1 MNKLGLTIFL
11 LIAVCTTGLGQ
22 RLDQFLRRADTS
34 YTNKA
39 YFAAYR
45 YYDAALAYDSSLV
58 RAHFFKAQSARF
70 INALDSAI
78 LSYEQVIRRD
88 TKKPRTYPQAYL
100 YKGISE
106 LQRNRLSEAEGSL
119 EKYLAL
125 PDSVRQ
131 QSWDRLAA
139 KNLQDLQLKMG
150 PPIGEATNLG
160 PTVNSPYSD
169 VGPEIFGDR
178 LYFTSLRFDI
188 PDTRRKDDR
197 RLAARVLSTNRNER
211 MAERITDTF
220 NLQGVNTAFVEFDRT
235 GNRVYYC
242 ECEFIQQSNDLR
254 CDLFTRTRSNPEADW
269 GPATKLGINAENY
282 TSTQP
287 AIGRDS
293 LGNPVLYFASNRPGG
308 AGELDIWYAALD
320 TVTGQTTN
328 PQPLRSINTE
338 FDDVTPFYHETSQRL
353 FFATKGLP
361 AFGDFDLYYTIRLD
375 DEQRWSEPKQMP
387 PPFNSRFAD
396 LHYTRDE
403 ESTRSYYASTRPVPE
418 AQLLDENSGACCHDI
433 YETPIAPIDLIVQT
447 WDAKDSLALDSV
459 IVRLYEIHKNG
470 TEEFLE
476 EQFGSIT
483 NTFSFRVD
491 RYKEYKVTG
500 NRKYYTETAETID
513 LLKVP
518 DSVTLIKE
526 DLYLKPRTINL
537 TVLTYDQTTGEFLD
551 SCRAF
556 WYAGEPELGTL
567 ELLDEQLNG
576 KGDSSFF
583 FAGVELYEPYT
594 LRVTRKGY
602 FPISDGFYFDRSIVD
617 QQTYEITVEV
627 YLERLQSFNMFF
639 DNDYPK
645 FRYPD
650 APPDPDTTRAN
661 IAGLVDDYKQR
672 ENEFIQRAGRD
683 TAEINNIRLFFSQ
696 LLDANMVDLE
706 AFATRIIPY
715 LQDGYTV
722 TMTFR
727 GYASPLGNSAY
738 NERLTRRR
746 IVSIINYLRDFEHQG
761 VTLGDYIDG
770 DNGGQIRWI
779 RDPRG
784 EDQVGQSLAAFRARI
799 KQIDQATLESRSSE
813 AVFSLSA
820 SIERRVEVTNI
831 QIERN
836 P

>member
-34 YTNKA
+34 YSNKA
-39 YFAAYR
+39 FFAAYR
-45 YYDAALAYDSSLV
+45 YYDAALAYDSTLV

-78 LSYEQVIRRD
+78 QSYEQVIRRD
-88 TKKPRTYPQAYL
+88 TKDPRAYPEAYL
-100 YKGISE
+100 YKGMSE
-106 LQRNRLSEAEGSL
+106 LQRDRLDDAQESL
-119 EKYLAL
+119 ETFLTL

-160 PTVNSPYSD
+160 AAVNSPYSD
-169 VGPEIFGDR
+169 VGPEILDDR
-178 LYFTSLRFDI
+178 LYFTSLRFEI
-188 PDTRRKDDR
+188 PSIIRKNDS
-197 RLAARVLSTNRNER
+197 RLSARIMSTIIDER
-211 MAERITDTF
+211 DAERIADTF
-220 NLQGVNTAFVEFDRT
+220 NLQGENTAFLEFDRT

-254 CDLFTRTRSNPEADW
+254 CDLFTRARSNPEADW
-269 GPATKLGINAENY
+269 GPATELPINAENY

-293 LGNPVLYFASNRPGG
+293 LGNPVLYFASDRPGG

-320 TVTGQTTN
+320 TLTGQATN
-328 PQPLRSINTE
+328 PQPLRRINTE
-338 FDDVTPFYHETSQRL
+338 YDDVTPFYHERSQRL

-375 DEQRWSEPKQMP
+375 DEQRWSVPKQMP

-396 LHYTRDE
+396 LHYTRDQ

-447 WDAKDSLALDSV
+447 WDAKDSMALDSV
-459 IVRLYEIHKNG
+459 IVRLFEIHEDG
-470 TEEFLE
+470 SEEFLE

-483 NTFSFRVD
+483 NTFSFRVE

-500 NRKYYTETAETID
+500 NRKYYTEAAETID

-518 DSVTLIKE
+518 DSVTLIKQ
-526 DLYLKPRTINL
+526 DLYLQPRTINL
-537 TVLTYDQTTGEFLD
+537 TVNTLDLTTSVPLD
-551 SCRAF
+551 SCKAY
-556 WYAGEPELGTL
+556 WYEGDPETGNLVLLEQRTNGEGET
-567 ELLDEQLNG
+567 
-576 KGDSSFF
+576 FF
-583 FAGVELYEPYT
+583 YFEDIELYEPFT
-594 LRVTRKGY
+594 LRITRKDY
-602 FPISDGFYFDRSIVD
+602 FPVSVEFYFTRKDVD
-617 QQTYEITVEV
+617 QNTYEISVDIR
-627 YLERLQSFNMFF
+627 LERLESFNMFF
-639 DNDYPK
+639 NNDYPK

-650 APPDPDTTRAN
+650 APPNPDTTRAN
-661 IAGLVDDYKQR
+661 ISGLVEDYKQQ
-672 ENEFIQRAGRD
+672 ESDFILMAGRD

-696 LLDANMVDLE
+696 LLDANMADLE
-706 AFATRIIPY
+706 AFAVRIIPY
-715 LQDGYTV
+715 LQEGYTI

-746 IVSIINYLRDFEHQG
+746 IVSIINYLREFEYEG
-761 VTLGDYIDG
+761 VALRDYIQG

-779 RDPRG
+779 REPRG

-799 KQIDQATLESRSSE
+799 KPIDQATLESRSSE

-831 QIERN
+831 QIERT

>member
-1 MNKLGLTIFL
+1 MNKIGLTIFL
-11 LIAVCTTGLGQ
+11 LTAVCTTGLGQ

-45 YYDAALAYDSSLV
+45 YYDAALAYDSTLV

-78 LSYEQVIRRD
+78 QSYEQVIRRD
-88 TKKPRTYPQAYL
+88 TQNPRTYPQAYL
-100 YKGISE
+100 YKGVSE
-106 LQRNRLSEAEGSL
+106 LQRDRLDDAQVSL
-119 EKYLAL
+119 ETFLAL
-125 PDSVRQ
+125 PDSIRQ
-131 QSWDRLAA
+131 QRWDRLAA

-150 PPIGEATNLG
+150 PPTGEATNLG

-169 VGPEIFGDR
+169 VGPEILGDR
-178 LYFTSLRFDI
+178 LFFTSLRFDI
-188 PDTRRKDDR
+188 PDNKRNKDR
-197 RLAARVLSTNRNER
+197 RLAARILSTNRNER

-220 NLQGVNTAFVEFDRT
+220 NLQGTNTAFVEFDQG

-254 CDLFTRTRSNPEADW
+254 CDLFTRMRSNPEADW
-269 GPATKLGINAENY
+269 GPAIKLPINAENY
-282 TSTQP
+282 TSTHP

-293 LGNPVLYFASNRPGG
+293 LGNPVLYFASDRPGG

-320 TVTGQTTN
+320 TVTGQAAN

-338 FDDVTPFYHETSQRL
+338 FDEVTPFYHDRSQRL

-403 ESTRSYYASTRPVPE
+403 ESTRSYYASTRLVPE

-447 WDAKDSLALDSV
+447 WDAKDSMALDSV
-459 IVRLYEIHKNG
+459 IVRLYEIHKDG
-470 TEEFLE
+470 SEEFLE

-483 NTFSFRVD
+483 NTFSFRVE

-500 NRKYYTETAETID
+500 NRKYYTESAESID

-526 DLYLKPRTINL
+526 DLYLQPRTINL
-537 TVLTYDQTTGEFLD
+537 TVNTLDLTTSVPLD
-551 SCRAF
+551 SCKAY
-556 WYAGEPELGTL
+556 WYEGDPETGDLVLLEQRTNGEGET
-567 ELLDEQLNG
+567 
-576 KGDSSFF
+576 FF
-583 FAGVELYEPYT
+583 YFQDIDLYESFT
-594 LRVTRKGY
+594 LRITRKDY
-602 FPISDGFYFDRSIVD
+602 FPASFEFYFTRADVD
-617 QQTYEITVEV
+617 QNTYEISVDIP
-627 YLERLQSFNMFF
+627 LERLESFNMFF
-639 DNDYPK
+639 NNDYPK

-650 APPDPDTTRAN
+650 APPNPDTTRAN
-661 IAGLVDDYKQR
+661 IADLVEDYK
-672 ENEFIQRAGRD
+672 EKESDFIRMAGRD
-683 TAEINNIRLFFSQ
+683 TTEFNNIRLFFSQ
-696 LLDANMVDLE
+696 LLDAEMDDLD
-706 AFATRIIPY
+706 AFAIRIIPY
-715 LQDGYTV
+715 LEEGYTI
-722 TMTFR
+722 TMTVR

-746 IVSIINYLRDFEHQG
+746 IVSIINFLRDFEHQG
-761 VTLGDYIDG
+761 VTLGDYING
-770 DNGGQIRWI
+770 DSGGQIRWI

-813 AVFSLSA
+813 AVFSLGA

-831 QIERN
+831 QIERT

>member
-11 LIAVCTTGLGQ
+11 LIAVCTTGWGQ
-22 RLDQFLRRADTS
+22 RLDQFLRRADNS

-45 YYDAALAYDSSLV
+45 YYDAALAYDSTLLRV
-58 RAHFFKAQSARF
+58 HFRKAQSARF

-100 YKGISE
+100 FKGMSE
-106 LQRNRLSEAEGSL
+106 LQRDRLDDAQVSL
-119 EKYLAL
+119 ETFLGL

-139 KNLQDLQLKMG
+139 KKLQDLQLKMG
-150 PPIGEATNLG
+150 PPVGEATNLG

-178 LYFTSLRFDI
+178 LYFTSLQFDT
-188 PDTRRKDDR
+188 PDTRRNEDR
-197 RLAARVLSTNRNER
+197 RLSARIMSTNRNER
-211 MAERITDTF
+211 MAERIADTF
-220 NLQGVNTAFVEFDRT
+220 NLQGVSTAFVEFDRS
-235 GNRVYYC
+235 GNRVFYC
-242 ECEFIQQSNDLR
+242 ECDFIQQSNDLR
-254 CDLFTRTRSNPEADW
+254 CDLFTRTRTDLESAW
-269 GPATKLGINAENY
+269 GPATKLPINAEDH
-282 TSTQP
+282 TSTHP

-293 LGNPVLYFASNRPGG
+293 LGNPVLYFASDRPGG
-308 AGELDIWYAALD
+308 AGELDIWFADLD
-320 TVTGQTTN
+320 TVTGQVNN

-353 FFATKGLP
+353 YFATKGLP
-361 AFGDFDLYYTIRLD
+361 AFGDFDLYYSIRLD

-387 PPFNSRFAD
+387 PPYNSRFAD

-403 ESTRSYYASTRPVPE
+403 ESTRSFYASTRMVPE
-418 AQLLDENSGACCHDI
+418 AQYLDKSSGACCHDI

-447 WDAKDSLALDSV
+447 WDAKDSMALDSV
-459 IVRLYEIHKNG
+459 IVRLYEIKKDG
-470 TEEFLE
+470 SEEFLE

-483 NTFSFRVD
+483 NTFSFRVK

-551 SCRAF
+551 SCRAL
-556 WYAGEPELGTL
+556 WYYGEPTLGNL
-567 ELLDEQLNG
+567 KLLDEEVNG
-576 KGDSSFF
+576 ANDSSFYF
-583 FAGVELYEPYT
+583 TGVELYEPYT
-594 LRVTRKGY
+594 LRVTRKDY
-602 FPISDGFYFDRSIVD
+602 FPVSDGFYFDRSVVD
-617 QQTYEITVEV
+617 EKTYEITAEV
-627 YLERLQSFNMFF
+627 YLERLESFNMFF
-639 DNDYPK
+639 NNDYPK
-645 FRYPD
+645 YRYPD

-661 IAGLVDDYKQR
+661 ISGLVDDYKQQER
-672 ENEFIQRAGRD
+672 DFIQMAGRD

-696 LLDANMVDLE
+696 LLDANMFDLE
-706 AFATRIIPY
+706 VFARRIIPY

-746 IVSIINYLRDFEHQG
+746 IVSIINYLREFEDQG
-761 VTLGDYIDG
+761 IALGDYIDG
-770 DNGGQIRWI
+770 DSGGQIRWV

-784 EDQVGQSLAAFRARI
+784 EDQVGQSLDAFRARI
-799 KQIDQATLESRSSE
+799 KQIDKATLESRSAE

-820 SIERRVEVTNI
+820 SIERRVEITNI
-831 QIERN
+831 QIERT